1 MKLLRMFT
9 VAAALTATLLS
20 PALLASDAMLEEK
33 QTIDGYT
40 VTFHVMPA
48 QPGKEM
54 GGSHDFMI
62 KIEKAGKVVRDVVAN
77 SKVIH
82 PNNQPES
89 KMMMAMGDWLMAGY
103 DLGHDG
109 RHQLMVL
116 FKTADGAKH
125 QGGVFYGSR

>member
-20 PALLASDAMLEEK
+20 PALLASEAMLEEK

-40 VTFHVMPA
+40 VTFHSRPA
-48 QPGKEM
+48 QPGQ
-54 GGSHDFMI
+54 GNGRHDVMI

-82 PNNQPES
+82 PNHQPES
-89 KMMMAMGDWLMAGY
+89 KMMMAMGD
-103 DLGHDG
+103 G
-109 RHQLMVL
+109 RL
-116 FKTADGAKH
+116 
-125 QGGVFYGSR
+125 RPRP